1 LGGRGRAVVA
11 EAWCLGVGMGSW
23 ADAEALYQQTFDRWW
38 RILAA
43 KQKQEYGIGGHLS
56 TSKSMNQINEWMN
69 R

>member
-1 LGGRGRAVVA
+1 
-11 EAWCLGVGMGSW
+11 LGVGMGSW

-56 TSKSMNQINEWMN
+56 TN
-69 R
+69 